1 MRSQRL
7 TFLAALAVPVFG
19 AQPAQPLLTATADY
33 YRTVASFDVKGAM
46 YTDVPGTSWRF
57 MADFESAAAEPRLFP
72 SPIPFT
78 TRQTYSILFANA
90 HPVRV
95 DPASDDAFPP
105 NLSFSA
111 PFVVDFASLDKR
123 VVDANR
129 AGSETLTLNGE
140 RLNCDIIDVIYDA
153 SPDIHPGSKR
163 YAVRY
168 WINPERHWV
177 LKETV
182 RGEEAAG
189 HPPQDWTF
197 EVSAIEVNGPAADA
211 LVANVERRMAKPAT
225 RPEWSGREMPKVTAT
240 DLAGH
245 KVPLA
250 SLKGKTLLLDFWG
263 SYCPPCAQATA
274 IAENIAREYASR
286 GVQSWSITQDT
297 AADARAWLAL
307 HHLSIPTLLDD
318 SDSVFNAFD
327 IEGVP
332 ATVLIGPNGKV
343 LYFWTELQEEKV
355 IRSAVERALSEAG
368 ALPRH

>member
-1 MRSQRL
+1 MTSQRL

-19 AQPAQPLLTATADY
+19 AQPAQQLLTATAEY
-33 YRTVASFDVKGAM
+33 YRTVASFDVKGVM
-46 YTDVPGTSWRF
+46 YTDVPGSSWRF
-57 MADFESAAAEPRLFP
+57 TADFESAAAEPRLFP

-78 TRQTYSILFANA
+78 KRQTFSVLFANA

-95 DPASDDAFPP
+95 DAAKNDAFPP

-111 PFVVDFASLDKR
+111 PFLVDFASLDKR
-123 VVDANR
+123 VLEANR
-129 AGSETLTLNGE
+129 AGSATLMLNGE
-140 RLNCDIIDVIYDA
+140 RLSCEIIDVVYDA
-153 SPDIHPGSKR
+153 SPDIHPGSKS

-168 WINPERHWV
+168 WINPERRWV

-182 RGEEAAG
+182 RGEQATG
-189 HPPQDWTF
+189 HPRQDWTF
-197 EVSAIEVNGPAADA
+197 EVNAMKVNGPAADA
-211 LVANVERRMAKPAT
+211 LVANVESRMAKPAT
-225 RPEWSGREMPKVTAT
+225 RPEWSGREMPNVTAT

-245 KVPLA
+245 RVPLA

-274 IAENIAREYASR
+274 IAEKIAREYADR
-286 GVQSWSITQDT
+286 GVQSWGITQDT

-318 SDSVFNAFD
+318 SDSVFKAFD

-343 LYFWTELQEEKV
+343 LDFWTELQEEKV
-355 IRSAVERALSEAG
+355 IRSAVDRAVTQAMS
-368 ALPRH
+368 RNH